1 MWCNY
6 NIGVWIKK
14 NIGISF
20 ELILN
25 TFLLANKFWKK
36 RSYLRLCLVPKN
48 LEGKYKGNKIEM
60 KIKWKEKV

>member
-25 TFLLANKFWKK
+25 TFFLANKLWKK
-36 RSYLRLCLVPKN
+36 DLALGYVWYPK
-48 LEGKYKGNKIEM
+48 I
-60 KIKWKEKV
+60 WKENTRETKQK

>member
-14 NIGISF
+14 NVGISF

-25 TFLLANKFWKK
+25 TFFVSKQTLEK
-36 RSYLRLCLVPKN
+36 RSCLRLCLVPKN

-60 KIKWKEKV
+60 KIKRKEKM